1 MFPATHTQSRL
12 AFCRAFAKT
21 YATNYH
27 MKKDGS
33 MYNYYGVY
41 EDDMVKTSDGWRI
54 KSRKQYPFFTTGE
67 TAPDPK

>member
-1 MFPATHTQSRL
+1 
-12 AFCRAFAKT
+12 
-21 YATNYH
+21 